1 MVIKI
6 IILIL
11 AHLSISVVA
20 ILMGKYLPNMVDK
33 KDERQVFSFIYCCL
47 LPIMNIVV
55 VCIGLCELVDVVMH
69 KIIKHIK
76 RWL

>member
-6 IILIL
+6 IILVL
-11 AHLSISVVA
+11 VHLLISAIA
-20 ILMGKYLPNMVDK
+20 ILMGKYLPNIVHK
-33 KDERQVFSFIYCCL
+33 ENKHEVFSLIDCC

-55 VCIGLCELVDVVMH
+55 VYIGLCELVDVVMY
-69 KIIKHIK
+69 KIIKYIIK

>member
-6 IILIL
+6 IILLL
-11 AHLSISVVA
+11 AHLAISVIA
-20 ILMGKYLPNMVDK
+20 ILMGKYLPSMVDK

-47 LPIMNIVV
+47 LPIMNIVI
-55 VCIGLCELVDVVMH
+55 VCIGLCELFDVVMH
-69 KIIKHIK
+69 NIIKHIK

>member
-1 MVIKI
+1 
-6 IILIL
+6 
-11 AHLSISVVA
+11 
-20 ILMGKYLPNMVDK
+20 MGKYLPNMVH
-33 KDERQVFSFIYCCL
+33 KDNEREVFSFIYCCL

>member
-6 IILIL
+6 IILVL
-11 AHLSISVVA
+11 VHLSISAIA
-20 ILMGKYLPNMVDK
+20 ILMGKYLPNMVYK
-33 KDERQVFSFIYCCL
+33 ENEREVLSFIYCCL

-55 VCIGLCELVDVVMH
+55 VCIGLWELVDVVMH
-69 KIIKHIK
+69 KIIKCIK

>member
-6 IILIL
+6 IILVL
-11 AHLSISVVA
+11 VHLSISAIA
-20 ILMGKYLPNMVDK
+20 ILMGKYLPNIVHK
-33 KDERQVFSFIYCCL
+33 ENKHEVFSLIDCCL
-47 LPIMNIVV
+47 LPIMNIIV

-69 KIIKHIK
+69 KIIKYIK